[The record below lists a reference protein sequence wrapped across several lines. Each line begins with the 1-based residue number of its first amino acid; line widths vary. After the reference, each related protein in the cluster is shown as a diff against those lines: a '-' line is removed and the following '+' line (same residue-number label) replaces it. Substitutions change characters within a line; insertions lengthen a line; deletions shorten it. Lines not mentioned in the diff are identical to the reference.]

1 LAFIVLVLNEMVLVL
16 VLDSVFS
23 ITSTSTASLSTAPLS
38 TAPLSTAS
46 LSTASLSTA
55 SLSTASLSGLL
66 ARLGLLTGHLRLVLD
81 LGQLDPLER

>member
-23 ITSTSTASLSTAPLS
+23 ITST
-38 TAPLSTAS
+38 STAS